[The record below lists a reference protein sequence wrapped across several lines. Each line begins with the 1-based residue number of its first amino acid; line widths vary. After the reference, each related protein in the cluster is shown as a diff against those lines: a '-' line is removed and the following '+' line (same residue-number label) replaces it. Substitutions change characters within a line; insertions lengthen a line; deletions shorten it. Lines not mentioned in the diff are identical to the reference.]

1 MMPQTPPKAVA
12 VEVVATQP
20 TDADDAMMAGLG
32 RAAGRDMAPIVYLVT
47 VRLETIPA
55 ATSSGWALYVD
66 DFRVPKY
73 WQYKDGIYFKVYDPE
88 FLADHAGGQLRFSPN
103 GTDFID
109 TGLTLAPPNVVSS
122 PTDTQDLPP
131 QSDIL
136 S

>member
-1 MMPQTPPKAVA
+1 MPQTPPKAVA

-20 TDADDAMMAGLG
+20 TDADDAMMASLG

-73 WQYKDGIYFKVYDPE
+73 WQYKDGIYFKVYDPG
-88 FLADHAGGQLRFSPN
+88 FLADHDGGQLRFPPN

-109 TGLTLAPPNVVSS
+109 TGLTLTTPNVVSS
-122 PTDTQDLPP
+122 STDTQDLPP

-136 S
+136 G